1 MIKTIIRAMYSA
13 FISIVLIS
21 IVLAGWTC
29 FAFISQSTKS
39 GEIINVIQDM
49 YKSQKSVITDVFDLS
64 KLLIKDT
71 SERIA
76 SEDNNLLTESKSETE
91 FLTDQEDKSL
101 FDEPSILEDNGDNP
115 LGIVIEPSLPEVS
128 EENLPEISL
137 GPLDSDQS
145 EVSMNEM
152 ELGMDMN

>member
-1 MIKTIIRAMYSA
+1 MYSA

-21 IVLAGWTC
+21 IILAGWTC

-49 YKSQKSVITDVFDLS
+49 YESQKSVIIDVVDLS

-71 SERIA
+71 SEKIA
-76 SEDNNLLTESKSETE
+76 SEDNNLLTESE

-101 FDEPSILEDNGDNP
+101 FDKQSILEDNGDNP

-128 EENLPEISL
+128 EENLPEISVE
-137 GPLDSDQS
+137 PLDSDQS

-152 ELGMDMN
+152 EIGMDMN

>member
-1 MIKTIIRAMYSA
+1 MIKTIIRAMYSV

-21 IVLAGWTC
+21 IVLAGWSC
-29 FAFISQSTKS
+29 FAFISQPTKS
-39 GEIINVIQDM
+39 GEIINFIQDM
-49 YKSQKSVITDVFDLS
+49 YESQKSVIIDVVDLS

-76 SEDNNLLTESKSETE
+76 SEDNNFLTESE

-101 FDEPSILEDNGDNP
+101 FDESSMLEDKGDNP

-128 EENLPEISL
+128 EENLSRISL
-137 GPLDSDQS
+137 GPLDNDQS

-152 ELGMDMN
+152 EIGIDMN

>member
-1 MIKTIIRAMYSA
+1 MYSA

-21 IVLAGWTC
+21 IILAGWTC

-49 YKSQKSVITDVFDLS
+49 YESQKSVIIDVVDLS

-71 SERIA
+71 SEKIS
-76 SEDNNLLTESKSETE
+76 SEDNNLLTESE

-101 FDEPSILEDNGDNP
+101 FDKPSILEDNGDNP

-137 GPLDSDQS
+137 EPLDSDQS

-152 ELGMDMN
+152 EIGMDMN

>member
-21 IVLAGWTC
+21 IILAGWTC

-39 GEIINVIQDM
+39 GEINNVIQDM
-49 YKSQKSVITDVFDLS
+49 YESQKSVIIDVVDLS

-71 SERIA
+71 SEKIA
-76 SEDNNLLTESKSETE
+76 SEDNNLLTESE

-101 FDEPSILEDNGDNP
+101 FDKPSILEDNGDNP
-115 LGIVIEPSLPEVS
+115 LGIVIEPSLPGVS
-128 EENLPEISL
+128 EEDLPEISVE
-137 GPLDSDQS
+137 PLDSDQS

-152 ELGMDMN
+152 EIGMDMN

>member
-21 IVLAGWTC
+21 IILAGWTC

-39 GEIINVIQDM
+39 VEIINVIQDM
-49 YKSQKSVITDVFDLS
+49 YESQKSVIIDVVDLS

-71 SERIA
+71 SEKIS
-76 SEDNNLLTESKSETE
+76 SEDNNLLTESE

-101 FDEPSILEDNGDNP
+101 FDKPSILEDNGDNP
-115 LGIVIEPSLPEVS
+115 LGIVIEPSLPKVS
-128 EENLPEISL
+128 EDNLPEISL
-137 GPLDSDQS
+137 GTLDKDQS
-145 EVSMNEM
+145 EVSLNEM
-152 ELGMDMN
+152 GIGMEMN

>member
-13 FISIVLIS
+13 FISVVLIS
-21 IVLAGWTC
+21 IILAGWTC

-49 YKSQKSVITDVFDLS
+49 YESQKSVIIDIVDLS

-71 SERIA
+71 SEKIA
-76 SEDNNLLTESKSETE
+76 SEDNNLLTESE

-101 FDEPSILEDNGDNP
+101 FDKQSILEDNGDNP
-115 LGIVIEPSLPEVS
+115 LGIVIEPSLPEVI
-128 EENLPEISL
+128 EENLPEITKV
-137 GPLDSDQS
+137 PLDNDQS
-145 EVSMNEM
+145 DVSMNEM
-152 ELGMDMN
+152 EMEMDMN